1 MRYGIARFAARGAG
15 ARRALLAL
23 PLALRIGPR
32 RKTQIRCLFCQSA
45 LKFLNR

>member
-23 PLALRIGPR
+23 PLALRIGPQ
-32 RKTQIRCLFCQSA
+32 RKFVAYFVRVH
-45 LKFLNR
+45 

>member
-23 PLALRIGPR
+23 PLALRIGQ
-32 RKTQIRCLFCQSA
+32 RKFVAYFVRVH
-45 LKFLNR
+45 